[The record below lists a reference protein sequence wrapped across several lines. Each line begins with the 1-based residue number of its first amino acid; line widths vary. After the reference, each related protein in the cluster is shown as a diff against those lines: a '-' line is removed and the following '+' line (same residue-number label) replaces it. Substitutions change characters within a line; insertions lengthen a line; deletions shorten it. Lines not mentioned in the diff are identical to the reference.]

1 MSSTVTWR
9 WTTNNQRCRHERVFA
24 RHRRMQGY
32 TIFRS
37 QESQYFLQLDCYRLY
52 CIFEYIAP
60 SNKTFDRS
68 VYPLAGRLKSSVSRF
83 RNSFTEFDV
92 VCRKQSNMPCN
103 FCTSCCS
110 VCLSISAACT
120 IASNRVISAIAMSFN
135 PVSLIARPFAASRSA
150 VNLRF
155 SDCSC
160 SILEVKLVS
169 CSGIFCSSRQF
180 QSSKGK

>member
-1 MSSTVTWR
+1 M
-9 WTTNNQRCRHERVFA
+9 
-24 RHRRMQGY
+24 
-32 TIFRS
+32 FRS
-37 QESQYFLQLDCYRLY
+37 QESQCYRCLHCIRLY
-52 CIFEYIAP
+52 CIFEYTAP
-60 SNKTFDRS
+60 SNQTVNRS
-68 VYPLAGRLKSSVSRF
+68 VYPLAGRLKSSLSRF

-92 VCRKQSNMPCN
+92 VRRKKSNMPCN

-110 VCLSISAACT
+110 VCLSTSAACT
-120 IASNRVISAIAMSFN
+120 IASNRVVSVIARSFN
-135 PVSLIARPFAASRSA
+135 PVSFIARPFAASRLA

-169 CSGIFCSSRQF
+169 GSGIFCSSRQF